1 MCSRSSAD
9 QNWQHSAGSYNTH
22 KALKDGNREI
32 GKSNRVP
39 CHHPWLPPPVSQQM
53 LCSTKTLSAARQCAE
68 ICWQWR
74 RGLMQGQKKKRKKK
88 KKSTKTRRSQSASE
102 FTMTT
107 APGRSVA
114 CERTRRPLS
123 RNWAYYYGNTPI
135 PLLWST
141 HIHARTCQLQA
152 RRYLSPDGG
161 ELHNSYLSLAS
172 KGMLKGLS
180 NSQWT
185 SPKNTEREK
194 QAIWSQTV
202 GKPLSCPS
210 P

>member
-1 MCSRSSAD
+1 
-9 QNWQHSAGSYNTH
+9 
-22 KALKDGNREI
+22 
-32 GKSNRVP
+32 
-39 CHHPWLPPPVSQQM
+39 
-53 LCSTKTLSAARQCAE
+53 
-68 ICWQWR
+68 
-74 RGLMQGQKKKRKKK
+74 MQRQKKKKK
-88 KKSTKTRRSQSASE
+88 KKSTKTRLSQSASE

-107 APGRSVA
+107 APGWRAA
-114 CERTRRPLS
+114 CERMHRPLS
-123 RNWAYYYGNTPI
+123 GNRAYYYGNTPI
-135 PLLWST
+135 PLLYST
-141 HIHARTCQLQA
+141 HIHTRTCQLQA

-202 GKPLSCPS
+202 GTPLSCPS